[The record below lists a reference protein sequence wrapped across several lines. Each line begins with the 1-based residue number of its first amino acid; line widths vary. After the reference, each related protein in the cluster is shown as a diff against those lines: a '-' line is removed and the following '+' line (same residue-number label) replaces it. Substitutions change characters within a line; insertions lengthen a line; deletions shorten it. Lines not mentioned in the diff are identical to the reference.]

1 MSQGDFAVDQSRQA
15 DRPQAANAVAA
26 MDDAPASST
35 KFPTGGAIPPVAGG
49 FTDPKPA
56 ASELAFEAKP
66 AAPAQTAQQGSGPWV
81 RGPGD
86 GGPDGGV
93 NAQTTVTAGE
103 SGMVAKDIKTKVGG
117 NDATIPKGTFVEV
130 VSVADTGLTVKV
142 WSSFGGAQAV
152 IPQAVFSTE
161 PALTNKEEPG
171 HTNEPEDYTYQPYG
185 NPLWNG
191 SPSASDVAQGAI
203 GDCYLMSA
211 MGAVAA
217 ANPQAIMSLF
227 SPQTPGAA
235 QYTVTLYVRDA
246 SYKLVPKTTVIDGH
260 LPSRGGQPMYGQ
272 MQHDLN
278 DGKNPMWPALLE
290 KAYAQLI
297 GGAGGYQ
304 RIGGGG
310 FPGQAMAAFTGKES
324 QDEAVPQ
331 DANSVVDKFR
341 ELQKAGKAVVCA
353 TLGQKSASQRQGFTG
368 AGDGPYSMMLTG
380 DSGDA
385 VELVQGSLS
394 ITDSKG
400 KAPAAT
406 DDGAGNITGAG
417 VHGQT
422 GYGWNATPKITYDAG
437 KGPAAAADLRADYQ
451 WRGQLDKNLDV
462 YANHA
467 YMFQGVTPDGKI
479 QFKNP
484 WGVEHPAPMT
494 GDDFKRLFI
503 AITDDDAQSTP
514 SPTK

>member
-15 DRPQAANAVAA
+15 ERPQAATAA
-26 MDDAPASST
+26 ATMDDAPAART
-35 KFPTGGAIPPVAGG
+35 KFPTGGAIPPVGGG
-49 FTDPKPA
+49 FTEAKPA
-56 ASELAFEAKP
+56 ASELAFEARP
-66 AAPAQTAQQGSGPWV
+66 AAAQTVAHQGSGPFV

-86 GGPDGGV
+86 AGADGGV

-103 SGMVAKDIKTKVGG
+103 SGMVSKDIKTKVGG

-130 VSVADTGLTVKV
+130 VSVGAPGLTVKV
-142 WSSFGGAQAV
+142 WSSFNGAQAV
-152 IPQAVFSTE
+152 IPQDAFSTE
-161 PALTNKEEPG
+161 PALTHKEEPG

-185 NPLWNG
+185 NPLWNSAP
-191 SPSASDVAQGAI
+191 SPSDVAQGAI

-217 ANPQAIMSLF
+217 ANPQAITRLF

-235 QYTVTLYVRDA
+235 KYTVTLYVRDA
-246 SYKLVPKTTVIDGH
+246 SYQLVSKTTVVDAH
-260 LPSRGGQPMYGQ
+260 LPSQNGTPMYGQ

-297 GGAGGYQ
+297 GGTGGYE

-310 FPGQAMAAFTGKES
+310 FPGDAMAAFTGKDS

-331 DANSVVDKFR
+331 DAKSVVDKFR

-353 TLGQKSASQRQGFTG
+353 TLGQRQASQRQGFTG
-368 AGDGPYSMMLTG
+368 AGDGPYSMLLTD
-380 DSGDA
+380 DSGGP

-406 DDGAGNITGAG
+406 DDGSGNITGAG
-417 VHGQT
+417 VHGQV
-422 GYGWNATPKITYDAG
+422 GYGWNATPKLTYDSG
-437 KGPAAAADLRADYQ
+437 KGPASGGDLRADYQ
-451 WRGQLDKNLDV
+451 WRGQLDKSLDV

-467 YMFQGVTPDGKI
+467 YMFQSVTPDGKL

-503 AITDDDAQSTP
+503 SITDDDAATAP